1 MPRIPV
7 SHDMKNYLPVLG
19 MICLLVNGCSDRP
32 ELPPLAS
39 DDVILAFGDSLTNG
53 TGASAEESYPAV
65 LAELSGRQVI
75 NEGVPGEVTDE
86 GLKRLPGVLEEY
98 EPQLLIL
105 CHGGNDFLRQMDMA
119 RMEANV
125 RGMIRLAQDQN
136 IPVILLGVPKPGLF
150 LAAAE
155 VYQNIAAD
163 TGVIFIEDLIP
174 DILGDKALKSDTV
187 HPNQAGYRM
196 LAEGIYKVLQDAGAL

>member
-1 MPRIPV
+1 
-7 SHDMKNYLPVLG
+7 MKHRLV
-19 MICLLVNGCSDRP
+19 IWITCLLLLVTACSDKQ

-53 TGASAEESYPAV
+53 TGASVEESYPAV

-75 NEGVPGEVTDE
+75 NEGVPGEVSE
-86 GLKRLPGVLEEY
+86 AGLRRLPGVLEEY
-98 EPQLLIL
+98 QPQLLIL
-105 CHGGNDFLRQMDMA
+105 CHGGNDFLQKLELA

-136 IPVILLGVPKPGLF
+136 IPVVLLGVPRPGLF
-150 LAAAE
+150 LASAE
-155 VYQNIAAD
+155 VYKNIAAS

-174 DILGDKALKSDTV
+174 DILSDKALKSDTA
-187 HPNQAGYRM
+187 HPNKAGYRM
-196 LAEGIYKVLQDAGAL
+196 MAEGIYKVLQDTGAL

>member
-1 MPRIPV
+1 
-7 SHDMKNYLPVLG
+7 MKNYLPVLW
-19 MICLLVNGCSDRP
+19 MICLLVTGCSDKP
-32 ELPPLAS
+32 ELSPLSS

-75 NEGVPGEVTDE
+75 NEGVPGELSAE
-86 GLKRLPGVLEEY
+86 GLGRLPGVLEEY
-98 EPQLLIL
+98 QPRLLIL

-150 LAAAE
+150 LASAE
-155 VYQNIAAD
+155 VYKNIAEG